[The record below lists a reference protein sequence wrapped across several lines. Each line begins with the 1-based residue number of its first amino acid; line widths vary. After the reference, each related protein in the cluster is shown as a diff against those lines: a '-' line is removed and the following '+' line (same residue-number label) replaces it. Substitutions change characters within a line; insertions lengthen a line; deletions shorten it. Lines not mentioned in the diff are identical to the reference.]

1 MSAATRN
8 LTLPLTAVRATAAET
23 NEWKC
28 NYSNEDADLPAI
40 SQSDKSANVDVV
52 LNDETLCSYDETLAR
67 SVSGFYLVIAR
78 TRDAVRLASVVVSCP
93 HLQRSYD
100 ETLGSY
106 DETLFFLWRSTCPYL
121 GRAFTAVVKAGV
133 AQNAVEFLPA
143 SLARFSDAKP
153 PAHFRCCL
161 R

>member
-1 MSAATRN
+1 VSAATRN

-78 TRDAVRLASVVVSCP
+78 TRDAIRLASVVVSCP

-106 DETLFFLWRSTCPYL
+106 DETLFFFMTKHLSVPWTCLYCCSKGRSCAECSRVSSSFACSVL
-121 GRAFTAVVKAGV
+121 
-133 AQNAVEFLPA
+133 
-143 SLARFSDAKP
+143 
-153 PAHFRCCL
+153 
-161 R
+161 